1 MPTRDSGRSWPCVGQ
16 VAGHDIHARSNAGNQ
31 PAQKATSYALSATCN
46 SRFAVIF
53 KLEEVSQIPGHVRL
67 RTNARPTAE
76 ATGSLI
82 PDQQSSPRCALLK
95 LRSHAKI
102 NKEQLAC
109 ETVIWQKTTGVPMV
123 QNEVEIFPLP
133 LVRVLVVEDEMLIR
147 LLISDALRDN
157 GGVEVIEAATADE
170 AWEYLATE
178 NGYVDLVFTD
188 HRMPGI
194 LTGAQLASRVRDN
207 FPAMQVVVTSGFYDG
222 TEWAEPILKKPYEV
236 DRTVTTLLEMARQGR
251 GTQR

>member
-53 KLEEVSQIPGHVRL
+53 KL
-67 RTNARPTAE
+67 E